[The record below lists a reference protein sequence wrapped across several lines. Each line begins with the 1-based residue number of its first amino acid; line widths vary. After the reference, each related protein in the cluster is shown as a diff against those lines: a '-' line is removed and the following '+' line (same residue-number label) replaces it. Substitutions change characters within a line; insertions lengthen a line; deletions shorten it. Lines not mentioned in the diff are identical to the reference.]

1 MMKRKIGWLGSD
13 SSLYTTFLPFGETGF
28 PRSALLLVLQRCLC
42 LCQSNLL
49 PTGQQHRCLAH
60 LATITWNQAYPLQ
73 VRRVNSLTCGGWML
87 SKGEGSTFPR
97 DAQTSEDVGITANPV
112 RVLLTLPRSEAL
124 LCLDDCCFG
133 IVLS

>member
-1 MMKRKIGWLGSD
+1 
-13 SSLYTTFLPFGETGF
+13 
-28 PRSALLLVLQRCLC
+28 
-42 LCQSNLL
+42 
-49 PTGQQHRCLAH
+49 
-60 LATITWNQAYPLQ
+60 
-73 VRRVNSLTCGGWML
+73 ML